1 MKEMR
6 VPDRKLWVTFTIL
19 FQFKDMYMKSGLST
33 TLVCLLSTIHL
44 YSEMESEDWLADFG
58 LTNENTAMEQFNA
71 QVKPLGCS
79 EECLTGLASI
89 KVRNF
94 QSDLIEQIML
104 EVYLFNMI
112 NQVYFVSSVLAK
124 MLFSWNGSQQDV
136 PSLLI

>member
-1 MKEMR
+1 MQEIG
-6 VPDRKLWVTFTIL
+6 V
-19 FQFKDMYMKSGLST
+19 GLST
-33 TLVCLLSTIHL
+33 TLICLLSTIHL

-94 QSDLIEQIML
+94 QCNLIEQIIL
-104 EVYLFNMI
+104 EVH
-112 NQVYFVSSVLAK
+112 
-124 MLFSWNGSQQDV
+124 
-136 PSLLI
+136 

>member
-1 MKEMR
+1 
-6 VPDRKLWVTFTIL
+6 
-19 FQFKDMYMKSGLST
+19 
-33 TLVCLLSTIHL
+33 
-44 YSEMESEDWLADFG
+44 MESEDWLADFG

-94 QSDLIEQIML
+94 QCDLIEQIML

-112 NQVYFVSSVLAK
+112 NHVYFVSSVLAK

-136 PSLLI
+136 ISLLK